1 MASLKV
7 YGKAYSANV
16 TRVLTTLAE
25 KNVDDYQMVP
35 IDLFTGGN
43 KTPEYLKLQPF
54 GQIPAFQDGDFTL
67 YESRAIAR
75 YIIDKYEG
83 QGTALFGKTVRDKAL
98 VNQWLE
104 VESQNYNPCA
114 WKIVVLT
121 LEEKLQAMASLKV
134 YGKAYSANVTRVLTT
149 LAEKNVDDY
158 QMVPIDLLTGANKTP
173 EYLKLQP
180 FGQIPAFQ
188 DGDFTLYESR
198 AIARYISDKYEG
210 QGTALF
216 GKTVRDKALVN
227 QWLEVE
233 SQNYNPCVWKIV
245 FECVFSQMF
254 EGRPTNE
261 AVVKEQLE
269 KLEKILD
276 VYEAQLT
283 HHKYLAGDLFS
294 LADLAHI
301 PVTNNL
307 INVAK
312 KGELFASRKHLNA
325 WWEDISSRPS
335 WQKVV
340 QIMQAE
346 QQEQK

>member
-1 MASLKV
+1 MASL
-7 YGKAYSANV
+7 
-16 TRVLTTLAE
+16 
-25 KNVDDYQMVP
+25 M
-35 IDLFTGGN
+35 
-43 KTPEYLKLQPF
+43 
-54 GQIPAFQDGDFTL
+54 
-67 YESRAIAR
+67 
-75 YIIDKYEG
+75 
-83 QGTALFGKTVRDKAL
+83 
-98 VNQWLE
+98 
-104 VESQNYNPCA
+104 
-114 WKIVVLT
+114 
-121 LEEKLQAMASLKV
+121 V

-325 WWEDISSRPS
+325 WWDDISSRPS

>member
-16 TRVLTTLAE
+16 NRVLTTLAE
-25 KNVDDYQMVP
+25 KKVNDYQ
-35 IDLFTGGN
+35 I
-43 KTPEYLKLQPF
+43 
-54 GQIPAFQDGDFTL
+54 
-67 YESRAIAR
+67 
-75 YIIDKYEG
+75 
-83 QGTALFGKTVRDKAL
+83 
-98 VNQWLE
+98 
-104 VESQNYNPCA
+104 
-114 WKIVVLT
+114 
-121 LEEKLQAMASLKV
+121 
-134 YGKAYSANVTRVLTT
+134 
-149 LAEKNVDDY
+149 
-158 QMVPIDLLTGANKTP
+158 VPIDLLTGANNTP
-173 EYLKLQP
+173 STASYRYWPCPHLLSPISLVLKGTFKFTVLHGDWP

-216 GKTVRDKALVN
+216 GKTEREKALVN

-233 SQNYNPCVWKIV
+233 SQNYNPCAWTIA
-245 FECVFSQMF
+245 FECIFAQSF

-261 AVVKEQLE
+261 SVVKELLE

-283 HHKYLAGDLFS
+283 HHKYLAGDFFS

-312 KGELFASRKHLNA
+312 KGEVFTSRKHLNA

-335 WQKVV
+335 WQKVL
-340 QIMQAE
+340 QIIQAE
-346 QQEQK
+346 QQQQEQK